1 MDRGGIYKNEQ
12 FKLKENQNG
21 PSVSERR
28 AGKTWVISGENIG
41 KATSKWT
48 KPNPDSPHPSQAPS
62 IFFQYILE

>member
-28 AGKTWVISGENIG
+28 AGKT
-41 KATSKWT
+41 
-48 KPNPDSPHPSQAPS
+48 
-62 IFFQYILE
+62 